1 MGLLL
6 LLCLCVLVQMLGVP
20 QTLLN
25 PVDSWDTWGDSVLEG
40 LSVPPSVAEISP
52 SDQVTAISET
62 EQAFARLVL
71 IQVPF
76 HPPVSSSLS

>member
-1 MGLLL
+1 
-6 LLCLCVLVQMLGVP
+6 MLGVP

-25 PVDSWDTWGDSVLEG
+25 PAGSWDAWGDSVLEG
-40 LSVPPSVAEISP
+40 LSVPPSVAQIGP
-52 SDQVTAISET
+52 SDRVTSFAET
-62 EQAFARLVL
+62 EQTFTHMAV